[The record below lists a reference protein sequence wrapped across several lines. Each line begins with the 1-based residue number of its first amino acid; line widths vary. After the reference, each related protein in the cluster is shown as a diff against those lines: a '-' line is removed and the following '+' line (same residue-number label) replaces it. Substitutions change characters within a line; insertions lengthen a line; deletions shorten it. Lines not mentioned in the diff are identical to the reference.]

1 MDVRNCRKI
10 KAFIINWHKI
20 KDYFMTALGHMDPG
34 RRKSMVK
41 KDIVL
46 FGTGKYFENYM
57 LCEGGELGRLPLFAV
72 DNDLSRVGCFRC
84 GVEVKSPEVLRSMDR
99 DRFYVVIC
107 TAQREAIEKQ
117 LESMGITDYHY
128 YRPAPIEDAAPEK
141 RLEPEKKLDS
151 KKEPDK
157 RKELDSDTGG
167 KSEKPYRIGYVP
179 GAFDLFH
186 VGHLNLLRRSKSRC
200 EYLIAGVLTDELF
213 EHFKKRK
220 PVIPYEQRAAIVS
233 AISYVDR
240 VVPVDFSNTCKIDA
254 WKRYHY
260 DCHFSGNDHG
270 ADWTY
275 DLQQLREVGADMEF
289 FEYTRATSSTTIR
302 GKMS

>member
-1 MDVRNCRKI
+1 
-10 KAFIINWHKI
+10 
-20 KDYFMTALGHMDPG
+20 
-34 RRKSMVK
+34 MVK

-46 FGTGKYFENYM
+46 FGTGNYFENYM
-57 LCEGGELGRLPLFAV
+57 LCEGGELGRTPMFAV
-72 DNDLSRVGCFRC
+72 DNAPSRINTIRC
-84 GVEVKSPEVLRSMDR
+84 GVEIKSPEILKTMDN
-99 DRFYVVIC
+99 DTFYVIIC
-107 TAQREAIEKQ
+107 AAQREPIEKQ

-128 YRPAPIEDAAPEK
+128 YRPVPIQDAVPK
-141 RLEPEKKLDS
+141 
-151 KKEPDK
+151 
-157 RKELDSDTGG
+157 KELD
-167 KSEKPYRIGYVP
+167 SEKPYRIGYVP

-200 EYLIAGVLTDELF
+200 EYLIAGVLTDELY
-213 EHFKKRK
+213 EYFKKKK

-240 VVPVDFSNTCKIDA
+240 VVPVDFSNTYKIDA

-270 ADWTY
+270 DEWTH

-289 FEYTRATSSTTIR
+289 FEYTKATSSTDIR
-302 GKMS
+302 EKIR

>member
-1 MDVRNCRKI
+1 
-10 KAFIINWHKI
+10 
-20 KDYFMTALGHMDPG
+20 
-34 RRKSMVK
+34 MVK

-57 LCEGGELGRLPLFAV
+57 LCEGGELGRAPLFAV
-72 DNDLSRVGCFRC
+72 DNNPSKAGGIRC
-84 GVEVKSPEVLRSMDR
+84 GVEVKSPEVLRRMDR
-99 DRFYVVIC
+99 DRFYVIIC
-107 TAQREAIEKQ
+107 TAQREAVEKQ

-128 YRPAPIEDAAPEK
+128 YRPVPTEDAVPKKGLDPEMA
-141 RLEPEKKLDS
+141 
-151 KKEPDK
+151 
-157 RKELDSDTGG
+157 RKP
-167 KSEKPYRIGYVP
+167 EKPYRIGYVP

-213 EHFKKRK
+213 EYFKNRK

-240 VVPVDFSNTCKIDA
+240 VVPVDFSNTYKIDA

-270 ADWTY
+270 ADWTH
-275 DLQQLREVGADMEF
+275 DLQQLREVGSDMEF
-289 FEYTRATSSTTIR
+289 FEYTRATSSTAIR
-302 GKMS
+302 GKMDD